1 VRFSALQVRRQ
12 FAGTLVVS
20 TADRGTI
27 RLRVPAARRSEEWT
41 IEAAVVVGDVNGDG
55 VPDIAVAVDHFNPSA
70 AVTRGRCN
78 PLPPQPKHDDFV
90 QVIFGGPLPT
100 MIDLAHVTVPGFR
113 INTPPGT
120 SAFGSALAGVG
131 DVNRDGLTDLLIG
144 APGDVDQPGRA
155 YVVYGKAST
164 SSVDVSSLGDRGFAL
179 TGPTDG
185 RIYQAGMVVEGGGDV
200 NGDGRPDLLIGA
212 QWRTAVRV
220 QQLKAS
226 QCGDAIMIPPPHSAR
241 SVVYVVFGGARAGTV
256 DLGALGSSGFTVG
269 DSWKLEDVA
278 GRWLANAGDVNGD
291 GLADVLIG
299 TRAGAMIVYGRRA
312 TTAVNPD
319 TLGDGGTMVDAPWP
333 TRVTPIT
340 RSVAGIGDLNGDRLA
355 DVAVSAGTGGE
366 DFPVG
371 SKQAEAPSAYVIFGS
386 RASAPIDVTKLG
398 AHGFAIDGTR
408 DNAGSSLA
416 ALGDLNG
423 DGVPDFGVL
432 APSTP
437 YGGRF
442 GSGSLYTL
450 FGKRSPNPLRLD
462 ALGPAGVRV
471 DGSPN
476 TSIYESGGAGKLTGS
491 GRTFVLVDNGESA
504 ELVPF
509 TPHVAAPA
517 PRLGPTLSLRPRFV
531 TGLAHGFGR
540 VWLLAESGNHAHG
553 LVYQLN
559 PQTNR
564 LVGAPVQ
571 IGGPSRVIATA
582 LDSLWT
588 LVVPPHRDRP
598 ATLVR
603 IDPNNGKI
611 LLRAQVGG
619 RGRDIDQVIPADTIS
634 EGFGSLWITYA
645 ATGSV
650 YRLDPQT
657 GKTIAAIKVG
667 HYPQALTFA
676 AGKVWVADRQD
687 GAIRE
692 IDPTSNRVVGAPL
705 DVSREPISQ
714 GRALGDML
722 WIGTTNDATIWVY
735 DPNHDQVAH
744 LDPRTRR
751 LRFDPPSAANG
762 EIAVAAGPLLWI
774 IGDRSASRV
783 RVADGQM
790 VGSRV
795 ELDSEPLGATAT
807 ASSVWTTTQ
816 DGGVIRINR

>member
-1 VRFSALQVRRQ
+1 M
-12 FAGTLVVS
+12 
-20 TADRGTI
+20 
-27 RLRVPAARRSEEWT
+27 
-41 IEAAVVVGDVNGDG
+41 IEGAVVVGDVNGDG

-78 PLPPQPKHDDFV
+78 PPPPQPKHDDFV
-90 QVIFGGPLPT
+90 QVIFGGPLP
-100 MIDLAHVTVPGFR
+100 MRIDLAHVAVPGFR
-113 INTPPGT
+113 ISTLPGT
-120 SAFGSALAGVG
+120 SGLGSSLAGVG
-131 DVNRDGLTDLLIG
+131 DVNGDGLADLLIG

-164 SSVDVSSLGDRGFAL
+164 SSVDVSSLGGRGFAL
-179 TGPTDG
+179 AGPTGG
-185 RIYQAGMVVEGGGDV
+185 RIYQAGMLVAGGGDV

-226 QCGDAIMIPPPHSAR
+226 QCGDAITIPPPHSAR
-241 SVVYVVFGGARAGTV
+241 SVVYVVFGGARTGTV
-256 DLGALGSSGFTVG
+256 DLGALGSSGFTVS

-278 GRWLANAGDVNGD
+278 GRWLANARDVNGD
-291 GLADVLIG
+291 GLADVVIG
-299 TRAGAMIVYGRRA
+299 TRAGALIVYGRRA
-312 TTAVNPD
+312 TTPVNPD
-319 TLGDGGTMVDAPWP
+319 TLGDGGTTVNAPWP

-340 RSVAGIGDLNGDRLA
+340 RSVAGIGDLTGDHLA
-355 DVAVSAGTGGE
+355 DIAVSAGTGGE
-366 DFPVG
+366 DFPIG
-371 SKQAEAPSAYVIFGS
+371 SKQAEAPAAYVIFGS
-386 RASAPIDVTKLG
+386 RSAGPIDATTLG
-398 AHGFAIDGTR
+398 ARGFAIQGTR

-437 YGGRF
+437 YGGRL
-442 GSGSLYTL
+442 GSGSLYAL
-450 FGKRSPNPLRLD
+450 FGKRSPGPLRLD

-491 GRTFVLVDNGESA
+491 GRAFVLVDSGETT

-509 TPHVAAPA
+509 TPHLSAPA
-517 PRLGPTLSLRPRFV
+517 PRLGPTLSLHPRSV
-531 TGLAHGFGR
+531 TGLAYGFGR
-540 VWLLAESGNHAHG
+540 VWLLAESGDHEHG
-553 LVYQLN
+553 LVYELD

-582 LDSLWT
+582 LGSVWT
-588 LVVPPHRDRP
+588 LVVPPRRDRP

-603 IDPNNGKI
+603 IDPNNGRI

-634 EGFGSLWITYA
+634 YGLGSVWITYA

-657 GKTIAAIKVG
+657 GKTIAAIEVG

-692 IDPTSNRVVGAPL
+692 LDPTRNRVVGRPL
-705 DVSREPISQ
+705 DVAREPASQ
-714 GRALGDML
+714 GRALGDLL
-722 WIGTTNDATIWVY
+722 WMGTTRKGTIWLY
-735 DPNHDQVAH
+735 DANHDQVAH

-751 LRFDPPSAANG
+751 LSFDPPSGANG

-774 IGDRSASRV
+774 VGDRSASRV
-783 RVADGQM
+783 HIADGQM

-807 ASSVWTTTQ
+807 GSSVWTTTQ
-816 DGGVIRINR
+816 GGGVIRINR

>member
-1 VRFSALQVRRQ
+1 M
-12 FAGTLVVS
+12 S
-20 TADRGTI
+20 TAARGTI
-27 RLRVPAARRSEEWT
+27 RLTVPAAGRRNEWT
-41 IEAAVVVGDVNGDG
+41 IEAAVVVGDVNSDG
-55 VPDIAVAVDHFNPSA
+55 VPDIAVAVDHFDPSA

-78 PLPPQPKHDDFV
+78 PPPPQPKHEDFV
-90 QVIFGGPLPT
+90 QVIFGGMLPAR
-100 MIDLAHVTVPGFR
+100 IDLAHVTVPGFR
-113 INTPPGT
+113 ITTPPGT
-120 SAFGSALAGVG
+120 TALGSALAGVG
-131 DVNRDGLTDLLIG
+131 DVNGDGLADLLIG

-164 SSVDVSSLGDRGFAL
+164 GSVDVSRLGDRGFAL
-179 TGPTDG
+179 TGPTG
-185 RIYQAGMVVEGGGDV
+185 GEVYQAGMLVAGGGDV

-226 QCGDAIMIPPPHSAR
+226 RCGDAITIPPPRSAR
-241 SVVYVVFGGARAGTV
+241 SVVYVVFGGARTGTV
-256 DLGALGSSGFTVG
+256 DLGALGSSGFTIG

-299 TRAGAMIVYGRRA
+299 TRTGAQIVYGRRA
-312 TTAVNPD
+312 TTPVNPD
-319 TLGDGGTMVDAPWP
+319 TLGNGGTTVNAPWP

-340 RSVAGIGDLNGDRLA
+340 RSVAGIGDLNGDHLA
-355 DVAVSAGTGGE
+355 DIVVSAGTGGE

-371 SKQAEAPSAYVIFGS
+371 SKQAEAPSAYAIFGS
-386 RASAPIDVTKLG
+386 KSARPIDATKLG
-398 AHGFAIDGTR
+398 ARGFAIEGTR

-437 YGGRF
+437 YGGQF
-442 GSGSLYTL
+442 GSGSLYAL
-450 FGKRSPNPLRLD
+450 FGKRSTRPLRLD

-476 TSIYESGGAGKLTGS
+476 TSIYESGGAGTLTGS
-491 GRTFVLVDNGESA
+491 RLSFVLVDNGETA

-509 TPHVAAPA
+509 TPHLAAPA
-517 PRLGPTLSLRPRFV
+517 PRLGPMLSLHPRYV
-531 TGLAHGFGR
+531 TGLAYGFGR
-540 VWLLAESGNHAHG
+540 VWLLAESGDHAHG
-553 LVYQLN
+553 LVYQLD

-582 LDSLWT
+582 LGSLWT

-603 IDPNNGKI
+603 IDPSSGRI

-634 EGFGSLWITYA
+634 YGLGSLWITYA
-645 ATGSV
+645 ATGRV

-667 HYPQALTFA
+667 RYPQALTFA
-676 AGKVWVADRQD
+676 AGKVWVADRED

-692 IDPTSNRVVGAPL
+692 LDPTTDRVVGPPI
-705 DVSREPISQ
+705 DVSREPASQ

-722 WIGTTNDATIWVY
+722 WMGTTRQGTIWLY
-735 DPNHDQVAH
+735 DPNHDQIAH
-744 LDPRTRR
+744 LDPRTRK
-751 LRFDPPSAANG
+751 LSLDPPSGANG

-774 IGDRSASRV
+774 VGDRSISQLRIS
-783 RVADGQM
+783 DGQLL
-790 VGSRV
+790 GSRT

-807 ASSVWTTTQ
+807 RESVWTTTQ
-816 DGGVIRINR
+816 NGGVIRINRSP